1 MKRVYCLW
9 LLLMLSVPPGM
20 AQRTYADR
28 SVLASGSWFKI
39 STGGPGVYRVDA
51 ALLASLGMSLP
62 VSSNTI
68 RLYGNGGRML
78 PEQNAIARPDDL
90 LENAI
95 WVDDGGDGQFNGQ
108 DYFLFYAP
116 GPDRWFPDPQT
127 GQLRHESNLYSR
139 SGFYFISAGGEGLR
153 VERQPDPGPAQL
165 VPDRFEDY
173 YFHELD
179 SLNFLSSGRQWY
191 GEEFGTGP
199 GQQPSRVFT
208 LPLAGLIPGTP
219 VTVVSDVIGRSVGNP
234 GRMDLRLGNE
244 LFYTHTL
251 QPLQGTLYEPVATE
265 SRLAATAALAENRLQ
280 LTFSF
285 SPGAVNGQGW
295 LNWFEVRCTRLLD
308 MAGLTQL
315 HFRSSATA
323 GQVVE
328 YRLQNPPNGLRT
340 WDVTDPLRPRE
351 LFSETGAQGI
361 RFRQREDGPRE
372 YLGFG
377 ASGYLVPRAV
387 GRVLNQDLHRPVT
400 VGMIIIAHGT
410 LLEEARRLAEH
421 HRQADGLVSIVA
433 DVEQVYNEFASGSP
447 DPVALRDF
455 VKMFYDRAGTDSSR
469 RPRYLLLFGDASFDY
484 SNRLPGNTN
493 IVPGWQ
499 SPVSLDPLNTYTSDD
514 FFGYLD
520 DQDDINTLVPVP
532 FLDIGIGRMPAG
544 SPEQARVMVD
554 KVIRYRSAA
563 AKGPWRT
570 QFSLVADDEDQ
581 NIHLNDAEL
590 HAETAGLL
598 APYLNIQKTYLDAF
612 PQESGTGGSRYP
624 AVNESINSRIF
635 NGTLIW
641 NYSGHGSSQRLAQE
655 AILDQDMV
663 RSWRND
669 TKLPLFITAT
679 CDFAPFDNPLV
690 ESIGEQILMRQASGA
705 IALMTTT
712 RLVFAFSNRIMN
724 NNYLRFLLAPDAGGR
739 YLSLGDAVRRSK
751 NFTYQ
756 SSSDIV
762 NNRKFTLLGDPA
774 LTLGFPVDRVRI
786 TTINAIP
793 VAAFTDTLRALNR
806 YTIAGEVVDAAGN
819 PLPGFQGFVYPSV
832 YDKAQRQQTLG
843 NDPGSPVAAFDIR
856 QNLLYNGKVRAR
868 DGRFSFTFIVPKDIN
883 YQSGRGKLSF
893 YADDGNREAAG
904 FDGGM
909 FIGGLG
915 NGVPDDGA
923 GPAIRA
929 WLNDEKFV
937 NGGLTNETPVLI
949 LSLADSSGINTV
961 GTGIGHNLTAV
972 LDGNAARTFVLND
985 FYEAEEDSY
994 QRGKVRFQLPVLE
1007 DGLHSLK
1014 VRAWDVFNNPA
1025 EVVLEFRVA
1034 KREALEI
1041 RHVLN
1046 YPNPFTTRT
1055 QFWFEHNRPSEDLQV
1070 TVQVM
1075 TVSGKLV
1082 KTIAKTIN
1090 TGGNRSCE
1098 VEWDGRDD
1106 YGGKLG
1112 RGVYIYR
1119 LRVRTM
1125 DGKSQEKL
1133 EKLLIL

>member
-1 MKRVYCLW
+1 
-9 LLLMLSVPPGM
+9 M
-20 AQRTYADR
+20 AQRVYTDR
-28 SVLASGSWFKI
+28 SVLATGTWFKI
-39 STGGPGVYRVDA
+39 SAGTAGVYRVDA
-51 ALLASLGMSLP
+51 AFLASLGVSLP
-62 VSSNTI
+62 VPSNSI
-68 RLYGNGGRML
+68 RLFGNGGAML
-78 PEQNAIARPDDL
+78 PENNAAPRPDDL
-90 LENAI
+90 LENAL
-95 WVDDGGDGQFNGQ
+95 WVEDGGDGQFSGT
-108 DYFLFYAP
+108 DFFLFYAP
-116 GPDRWFPDPQT
+116 GPDRWIPDPQT
-127 GQLRHESNLYSR
+127 GEPRHVFNIYSR
-139 SGFYFISAGGEGLR
+139 QGFYFISIGGEGIR
-153 VERQPDPGPAQL
+153 IERQPDPGPAQRE
-165 VPDRFEDY
+165 VDRFEDY
-173 YFHELD
+173 YAYELD

-199 GQQPSRVFT
+199 GQQPARLFT
-208 LPLAGLIPGTP
+208 PPIGGLVAGTP
-219 VTVVSDVIGRSVGNP
+219 VTVTSEVIGRSIGNA
-234 GRMDLRLGNE
+234 GQMEVRLGNS
-244 LFYTHTL
+244 LLYTHVL
-251 QPLQGTLYEPVATE
+251 PPLQGILYEPVATE
-265 SRLAATAALAENRLQ
+265 SRLSATTALAENRLQ
-280 LTFSF
+280 LSF
-285 SPGAVNGQGW
+285 RFTPGAVNGQGW

-308 MAGLTQL
+308 MTGLSQL
-315 HFRSSATA
+315 HFRGEGQA
-323 GQVVE
+323 GQVQSYAVS
-328 YRLQNPPNGLRT
+328 NAPAGLRA
-340 WDVTDPLRPRE
+340 WDISNPLRPRE
-351 LFSETGAQGI
+351 LFATPTGQVA
-361 RFRQREDGPRE
+361 RFLHQQNGPAT
-372 YLGFG
+372 LIAFAPGGF
-377 ASGYLVPRAV
+377 LVPRPI
-387 GRVLNQDLHRPVT
+387 GRIQNQDLHRPQT
-400 VGMIIIAHGT
+400 VGMIIIAHGS
-410 LLEEARRLAEH
+410 LMEEARRLADH

-433 DVEQVYNEFASGSP
+433 DVEQVYNEFSSGSP
-447 DPVALRDF
+447 DPVALRDY

-484 SNRLPGNTN
+484 RNRLPGNTN
-493 IVPGWQ
+493 LVPAWQ
-499 SPVSLDPLNTYTSDD
+499 SPVSLDPLNSYTSDD

-520 DQDDINTLVPVP
+520 DQDDISTLVPLP
-532 FLDIGIGRMPAG
+532 FLDIGVGRMPAG
-544 SPEQARVMVD
+544 TAEQARVMVD
-554 KVIRYRSAA
+554 KVIRYRSAS
-563 AKGPWRT
+563 AKGPWRN

-581 NIHLNDAEL
+581 NIHLDDAEL

-598 APYLNIQKTYLDAF
+598 APFLNIQKTYLDAF

-624 AVNESINSRIF
+624 AVNESINSRLF

-655 AILDQDMV
+655 AILDLDMV

-669 TKLPLFITAT
+669 NKLPLFVTAT
-679 CDFAPFDNPLV
+679 CDFAPYDNPLV

-724 NNYLRFLLAPDAGGR
+724 NNYLRFLLSPDAAGK
-739 YLSLGDAVRRSK
+739 YPSLGDAVRLSK

-774 LTLGFPVDRVRI
+774 LTLGFPTDRVR
-786 TTINAIP
+786 TTAINGVP
-793 VAAFTDTLRALNR
+793 VNAFTDTLRALNR
-806 YTIAGEVVDAAGN
+806 YTISGEVTDAAGN

-832 YDKAQRQQTLG
+832 YDKAQRQQTLA
-843 NDPGSPVAAFDIR
+843 NDPGSRVTSFETR

-868 DGRFSFTFIVPKDIN
+868 DGKFSFTFIVPRDIN
-883 YQSGRGKLSF
+883 YQTGTGKLSY
-893 YADDGNREAAG
+893 YADDGNREGAG
-904 FDGGM
+904 FDGSV

-915 NGVPDDGA
+915 NGVADDGA
-923 GPAIRA
+923 GPDIRA

-937 NGGLTNETPVLI
+937 NGGLTNESPVLI

-972 LDGNAARTFVLND
+972 LDGNASRTFVLND

-994 QRGKVRFQLPVLE
+994 QRGKVRFQLPLLE
-1007 DGLHSLK
+1007 EGLHSLK
-1014 VRAWDVFNNPA
+1014 IRAWDVFNNPA
-1025 EVVLEFRVA
+1025 EYVLEFRVA

-1055 QFWFEHNRPSEDLQV
+1055 QFWFEHNRPEEDLQV
-1070 TVQVM
+1070 TVQIM

-1106 YGGKLG
+1106 YGARLG

-1125 DGKSQEKL
+1125 DGKSREKL